1 MAEIKEFDNLDEF
14 LNEIG
19 ANGIEISQNEAKKLV
34 KKLQDMIYSNLT
46 SSGDINPTSK
56 LFDMFGSI
64 DFDKTTNSFIV
75 GFNQNAY
82 SASIIYGSAAPLRF
96 MPTLINYGYKD
107 INYQNMNFYGYKG
120 NLFITKAI
128 EEFNKQYE
136 KFGLYA
142 TFEVNGQ
149 DMKEMYPSNPRI
161 IPYL

>member
-1 MAEIKEFDNLDEF
+1 MAVIKEFDNLDEI

-34 KKLQDMIYSNLT
+34 KKLEDMIYSNLM
-46 SSGDINPTSK
+46 SSYDVDDTSK

-75 GFNQNAY
+75 SFNRNAY
-82 SASIIYGSAAPLRF
+82 SESIIYGSAAPLRF
-96 MPTLINYGYKD
+96 MPTLINYGFKD
-107 INYQNMNFYGYKG
+107 IEYPYMNFDGFRG

-128 EEFNKQYE
+128 EKFNKQYE